1 MTTAQSYFGKR
12 EERFR
17 DLCQRLL
24 AERRP
29 IFASNRGPIS
39 LVENA
44 DGSVTPQRGSG
55 GLVTALT
62 SISRFVP
69 LTWVV
74 SAMTEAERQQAAASG
89 GALRAPLLDQE
100 IYLRFV
106 AVPRAVYQR
115 YYYAF
120 CNPLLWFIQ
129 HYMWNTP
136 RAPNI
141 GRATYEAWEDGYVP
155 VNQAFARALVEEAER
170 DARAPFIFI
179 HDYHLYLAPGE
190 VRRLLPDA
198 PILHFTHIPWPGPRY
213 WGILPAF
220 MRRQIHENLCAANIV
235 GFQTMRD
242 VQNFLHG
249 CESCLDGASVDYRA
263 CTVSRNGWLT
273 QVTNYPI
280 SVDAAGLAQLA
291 VSPEVE
297 HYEKALRP
305 LTRDFTIVRVDRAEP
320 SKNIIRGFRA
330 YESLLDRYPELRGKV
345 AFLAFLVPSRTE
357 LPVYQ
362 TYTDELF
369 EVVTAINDEYGS
381 DDWQPIRVFYEE
393 NYAQAVAAMRLYDIL
408 LVNPIVDGMNL
419 VAKEGPLVNTRDGV
433 LVLSEMAGAH
443 EQLGEYALSVSPT
456 DIEGTVRALHAA
468 LRMHPDERRRRAAAL
483 RRVVQEE
490 DVTFWMERQFRDL
503 MALSRLRRLRP

>member
-89 GALRAPLLDQE
+89 DALRAPLLEQE

>member
-468 LRMHPDERRRRAAAL
+468 LSMHPDERRRRAAAL

>member
-1 MTTAQSYFGKR
+1 MTTSSSYFGKR

-17 DLCQRLL
+17 ELCQRML

-29 IFASNRGPIS
+29 VFASNRGPIS
-39 LVENA
+39 FVENP
-44 DGSVTPQRGSG
+44 DGSLAPQRGSG

-62 SISRFVP
+62 AISRYIP
-69 LTWVV
+69 LTWVA
-74 SAMTEAERQQAAASG
+74 SAMTEADRQQAAHG
-89 GALRAPLLDQE
+89 KLLRAPLPGQE
-100 IYLRFV
+100 VYLRFV
-106 AVPRAVYQR
+106 AVPRPVYQR
-115 YYYAF
+115 FYYSF
-120 CNPLLWFIQ
+120 CNPLLWFLQ

-141 GRATYEAWEDGYVP
+141 GRSTYEAWEDGYVP
-155 VNQAFARALVEEAER
+155 VNQAFAQALAEEAQR
-170 DARAPFIFI
+170 DVRAPFIFI

-190 VRRLLPDA
+190 LRRLVPDA

-220 MRRQIHENLCAANIV
+220 MRHEIHDKLCAANIV
-235 GFQTMRD
+235 GLQTMRD
-242 VQNFLHG
+242 VRNFLQC
-249 CESCLDGASVDYRA
+249 CESFLEGASVDYRA
-263 CTVSRNGWLT
+263 CTVSRDGWLT
-273 QVTNYPI
+273 HVTNYPI
-280 SVDAAGLAQLA
+280 SMDAAGLVRLA
-291 VSPEVE
+291 ASSEVE
-297 HYEKALRP
+297 RYEQALRP
-305 LTRDFTIVRVDRAEP
+305 LTRDVTIVRVDRAEP

-330 YESLLDRYPELRGKV
+330 YESLLDRYPELKGQV

-369 EVVTAINDEYGS
+369 EVVTAINDEYGT
-381 DDWQPIRVFYEE
+381 DDWLPIRVFYEE

-408 LVNPIVDGMNL
+408 LVNPIIDGMNL

-443 EQLGEYALSVSPT
+443 EQLGHYALSVSPT
-456 DIEGTVRALHAA
+456 DLEGTVRALHAA
-468 LRMHPDERRRRAAAL
+468 ISMHPDERRRRAAAL
-483 RRVVQEE
+483 RRAVQEE

-503 MALSRLRRLRP
+503 MAIIRLRRLRP

>member
-1 MTTAQSYFGKR
+1 MTTSLSYFGKR

-17 DLCQRLL
+17 ELCQRML

-29 IFASNRGPIS
+29 VFASNRGPIS
-39 LVENA
+39 FVENP
-44 DGSVTPQRGSG
+44 DGSLAPQRGSG

-62 SISRFVP
+62 AISRYIP
-69 LTWVV
+69 LTWVA
-74 SAMTEAERQQAAASG
+74 SAMTEADRQQAAHG
-89 GALRAPLLDQE
+89 KLLRAPLPGQE
-100 IYLRFV
+100 VYLRFV
-106 AVPRAVYQR
+106 AVPRPVYQR
-115 YYYAF
+115 FYYAF
-120 CNPLLWFIQ
+120 CNPLLWFLQ

-141 GRATYEAWEDGYVP
+141 GRSTYEAWEDGYVP
-155 VNQAFARALVEEAER
+155 VNQAFAQALAEEAQR
-170 DARAPFIFI
+170 DVRAPFIFI

-190 VRRLLPDA
+190 LRRLVPDA

-220 MRRQIHENLCAANIV
+220 MRHEIHDKLCAANIV
-235 GFQTMRD
+235 GLQTMRD
-242 VQNFLHG
+242 VRNFLQC
-249 CESCLDGASVDYRA
+249 CESFLEGASVDYRA
-263 CTVSRNGWLT
+263 CTVSRDGWLT
-273 QVTNYPI
+273 HVTNYPI
-280 SVDAAGLAQLA
+280 SMDAAGLVRLA
-291 VSPEVE
+291 ASSEVE
-297 HYEKALRP
+297 RYEQALRP
-305 LTRDFTIVRVDRAEP
+305 LTRDVTIVRVDRAEP

-330 YESLLDRYPELRGKV
+330 YESLLDRYPELKGQV

-369 EVVTAINDEYGS
+369 EVVTAINDEYGT
-381 DDWQPIRVFYEE
+381 DDWLPIRVFYEE

-443 EQLGEYALSVSPT
+443 EQLGHYALSVSPT
-456 DIEGTVRALHAA
+456 DLEGTVRALHAA
-468 LRMHPDERRRRAAAL
+468 ISMHPDERRRRAAAL
-483 RRVVQEE
+483 RRAVQEE

-503 MALSRLRRLRP
+503 MAIIRLRRLRP

>member
-1 MTTAQSYFGKR
+1 MTTAPSYFGKR

-17 DLCQRLL
+17 ELCQRML

-29 IFASNRGPIS
+29 VFASNRGPIS
-39 LVENA
+39 FVENA
-44 DGSVTPQRGSG
+44 DGSVTAQRGSG
-55 GLVTALT
+55 GLVTALG
-62 SISRFVP
+62 SISRFIP
-69 LTWVV
+69 LTWVA
-74 SAMTEAERQQAAASG
+74 SAMTEADRQQAAAG
-89 GALRAPLLDQE
+89 ELVRAPLPEQE
-100 IYLRFV
+100 VYLRFV
-106 AVPRAVYQR
+106 AVPRPVYQR
-115 YYYAF
+115 YYYSF
-120 CNPLLWFIQ
+120 CNPLLWFLQ

-141 GRATYEAWEDGYVP
+141 GRTTYEAWEDGYVP
-155 VNQAFARALVEEAER
+155 VNQAFARALAEEAQR

-190 VRRLLPDA
+190 LRRLLPDA

-220 MRRQIHENLCAANIV
+220 MRREIHEKLCAANIV
-235 GFQTMRD
+235 GLQTMHD
-242 VQNFLHG
+242 VRNFLLCCDSFLEG
-249 CESCLDGASVDYRA
+249 VSVDYRA
-263 CTVSRNGWLT
+263 CTVSLDGRLT

-280 SVDAAGLAQLA
+280 SMDAAGLTQLA
-291 VSPEVE
+291 ASPDVGR
-297 HYEKALRP
+297 YEQVLRP
-305 LTRDFTIVRVDRAEP
+305 LTRDVTIVRVDRAEP

-330 YESLLDRYPELRGKV
+330 YETLLDRYPELRGQI

-369 EVVTAINDEYGS
+369 EVVTAINDEYGT
-381 DDWQPIRVFYEE
+381 DDWQPIRLFYEE
-393 NYAQAVAAMRLYDIL
+393 NYKQAVAAMRLYDIL

-443 EQLGEYALSVSPT
+443 EQLGHYALSVSPT
-456 DIEGTVRALHAA
+456 DLEGTVRALHAA
-468 LRMHPDERRRRAAAL
+468 LSMHPDERRRRAAAL

>member
-1 MTTAQSYFGKR
+1 MTTSLSYFGKR

-17 DLCQRLL
+17 ELCQRML

-29 IFASNRGPIS
+29 VFASNRGPIS
-39 LVENA
+39 FVENP
-44 DGSVTPQRGSG
+44 DGSLAPQRGSG

-62 SISRFVP
+62 SISRFIP
-69 LTWVV
+69 LTWVA
-74 SAMTEAERQQAAASG
+74 SAMTEADRQQAADG
-89 GALRAPLLDQE
+89 RLLRAPLLDQE
-100 IYLRFV
+100 VYLRFV
-106 AVPRAVYQR
+106 AVPRPMYQR

-120 CNPLLWFIQ
+120 CNPLLWFLQ

-141 GRATYEAWEDGYVP
+141 GRSTYEAWEDGYVP
-155 VNQAFARALVEEAER
+155 VNQAFAQALAEEAQR
-170 DARAPFIFI
+170 DVRAPFIFI

-190 VRRLLPDA
+190 LRRLVPDA

-220 MRRQIHENLCAANIV
+220 MRHEIHDKLCAANIV
-235 GFQTMRD
+235 GLQTMRD
-242 VQNFLHG
+242 VRNFLQC
-249 CESCLDGASVDYRA
+249 CESFLEGASVDYRA
-263 CTVSRNGWLT
+263 CTVSRDGWLT
-273 QVTNYPI
+273 HVTNYPI
-280 SVDAAGLAQLA
+280 SMDAAGLVRLA
-291 VSPEVE
+291 ASSEVE
-297 HYEKALRP
+297 RYEQALRP
-305 LTRDFTIVRVDRAEP
+305 LTRDVTIVRVDRAEP

-330 YESLLDRYPELRGKV
+330 YESLLDRYPELQGQV

-369 EVVTAINDEYGS
+369 EVVTAINDEYGT
-381 DDWQPIRVFYEE
+381 DDWLPIRVFYEE

-443 EQLGEYALSVSPT
+443 EQLGHYALSVSPT
-456 DIEGTVRALHAA
+456 DLEGTVRALHAA
-468 LRMHPDERRRRAAAL
+468 ISMHPDERRRRAAAL
-483 RRVVQEE
+483 RRAVQEE

-503 MALSRLRRLRP
+503 MAIIRLRRLRP

>member
-1 MTTAQSYFGKR
+1 MTTTPSYFGKR
-12 EERFR
+12 EQRFR
-17 DLCQRLL
+17 ELCQRML

-39 LVENA
+39 FVENA
-44 DGSVTPQRGSG
+44 DGSVTAQRGSG
-55 GLVTALT
+55 GLVTALS
-62 SISRFVP
+62 SISRFIP
-69 LTWVV
+69 LTWVA
-74 SAMTEAERQQAAASG
+74 SAMTEADRQQAATG
-89 GALRAPLLDQE
+89 ELVRAPLPDQE
-100 IYLRFV
+100 VYLRFV
-106 AVPRAVYQR
+106 AVPRPMYQR
-115 YYYAF
+115 YYYSF
-120 CNPLLWFIQ
+120 CNPLLWFLQ

-155 VNQAFARALVEEAER
+155 VNQAFARALAEEAQR

-190 VRRLLPDA
+190 LRRLLPDA

-213 WGILPAF
+213 WGILPSF
-220 MRRQIHENLCAANIV
+220 MRREIHEKLCAANIV
-235 GFQTMRD
+235 GLQTMRD
-242 VQNFLHG
+242 VRNFLL
-249 CESCLDGASVDYRA
+249 SCDSFLEGVSVDYRA
-263 CTVSRNGWLT
+263 CTVSLDGRLT

-280 SVDAAGLAQLA
+280 SMDTAGLTQLA
-291 VSPEVE
+291 GSPEVQR
-297 HYEKALRP
+297 YEQALRP
-305 LTRDFTIVRVDRAEP
+305 VTRDVTIVRVDRAEP

-330 YESLLDRYPELRGKV
+330 YETLLDRYPELRGQI

-362 TYTDELF
+362 NYTDELF
-369 EVVTAINDEYGS
+369 EVVTAINDEYGT

-443 EQLGEYALSVSPT
+443 EQLGYYALSVSPT
-456 DIEGTVRALHAA
+456 DLEGTVRALHAA
-468 LRMHPDERRRRAAAL
+468 TSMHPDERRRRAAAL

-503 MALSRLRRLRP
+503 MALSRLQRLRP

>member
-1 MTTAQSYFGKR
+1 MTTAPSYFSKR

-17 DLCQRLL
+17 ELCGRML

-29 IFASNRGPIS
+29 VFASNRGPIS
-39 LVENA
+39 FVENA
-44 DGSVTPQRGSG
+44 DGSLTAQRGSG
-55 GLVTALT
+55 GLVTALS
-62 SISRFVP
+62 SISRFIP
-69 LTWVV
+69 LTWVA
-74 SAMTEAERQQAAASG
+74 SAMTEADRQQAADG
-89 GALRAPLLDQE
+89 KLIRAPLTDQE
-100 IYLRFV
+100 VYLRFV
-106 AVPRAVYQR
+106 AVPRPMYQR

-120 CNPLLWFIQ
+120 CNPLLWFLQ

-155 VNQAFARALVEEAER
+155 VNQAFARALAEEAQR

-190 VRRLLPDA
+190 LRRLLPDA

-220 MRRQIHENLCAANIV
+220 MRREIHEGLCAANIV
-235 GFQTMRD
+235 GLQTMRD
-242 VQNFLHG
+242 VRNFLHG
-249 CESCLDGASVDYRA
+249 CEAFVEGASVDFRA
-263 CTVSRNGWLT
+263 CTVSRDGWLT
-273 QVTNYPI
+273 HVTNYPI
-280 SVDAAGLAQLA
+280 SMDAAGLTQLA
-291 VSPEVE
+291 ASPEVE
-297 HYEKALRP
+297 RYEQALRP
-305 LTRDFTIVRVDRAEP
+305 LTREVTIVRVDRAEP

-330 YESLLDRYPELRGKV
+330 YEGLLDRYPELRGQV

-369 EVVTAINDEYGS
+369 EVVTAINDEYGT
-381 DDWQPIRVFYEE
+381 DDWQPIRVFFEE
-393 NYAQAVAAMRLYDIL
+393 NYPQAVAAMRLYDIL
-408 LVNPIVDGMNL
+408 LVNPIIDGMNL

-443 EQLGEYALSVSPT
+443 EQLGHYALSVCPT
-456 DIEGTVRALHAA
+456 DLEGTVRALHAA
-468 LRMHPDERRRRAAAL
+468 VSMHPDERRRRAAAL

>member
-1 MTTAQSYFGKR
+1 MTLSYFGKR
-12 EERFR
+12 QERFR
-17 DLCQRLL
+17 ELCQRML

-69 LTWVV
+69 LTWVA
-74 SAMTEAERQQAAASG
+74 SAMTEAERQQAATGG

-100 IYLRFV
+100 IYLRFI
-106 AVPRAVYQR
+106 AVPRAMYQR

-120 CNPLLWFIQ
+120 CNPLLWFLQ

-155 VNQAFARALVEEAER
+155 VNQAFAQAVAKEAQG

-220 MRRQIHENLCAANIV
+220 MRRQIYENLCAANIV
-235 GFQTMRD
+235 GLQTMRD
-242 VQNFLHG
+242 VQNFLH
-249 CESCLDGASVDYRA
+249 CCDSYVDGASVDYRA
-263 CTVSRNGWLT
+263 CTVSRGGWLT

-291 VSPEVE
+291 ASAQVE
-297 HYEKALRP
+297 RYEQALRP
-305 LTRDFTIVRVDRAEP
+305 LTRDVTIVRVDRAEP

-330 YESLLDRYPELRGKV
+330 YESLLDRYPELRGRI

-443 EQLGEYALSVSPT
+443 EQLGQYALSVSPT
-456 DIEGTVRALHAA
+456 DLEGTVRALHAA
-468 LRMHPDERRRRAAAL
+468 LSMHPDERRRRAAAL

-503 MALSRLRRLRP
+503 MALSRPRRLGS

>member
-1 MTTAQSYFGKR
+1 MTAPSYFNKR

-17 DLCQRLL
+17 ELCQHML
-24 AERRP
+24 AERCP

-39 LVENA
+39 FVEDA
-44 DGSVTPQRGSG
+44 DGNVTAQRGSG
-55 GLVTALT
+55 GLVTALS

-69 LTWVV
+69 LTWVA
-74 SAMTEAERQQAAASG
+74 SAMTEADRQQATTAEPI
-89 GALRAPLLDQE
+89 RAPIPDQE
-100 IYLRFV
+100 VHLRFV
-106 AVPRAVYQR
+106 AVPRPMYQR
-115 YYYAF
+115 YYYSF
-120 CNPLLWFIQ
+120 CNPLLWFLQ

-155 VNQAFARALVEEAER
+155 VNRAFARALAEEAQR
-170 DARAPFIFI
+170 DTRAPFIFI

-190 VRRLLPDA
+190 LRRLLPDA

-213 WGILPAF
+213 WGILPSF
-220 MRRQIHENLCAANIV
+220 MRNEIHEKLCSASIV
-235 GFQTMRD
+235 GLQTMRD
-242 VQNFLHG
+242 VRNFLLC
-249 CESCLDGASVDYRA
+249 CESFLEGATVDYRA
-263 CTVSRNGWLT
+263 CTISYEGQLT

-280 SVDAAGLAQLA
+280 SMDARGLRQLA
-291 VSPEVE
+291 ISPEVE
-297 HYEKALRP
+297 RYERALAP
-305 LTRDFTIVRVDRAEP
+305 LTRDVTIVRVDRAEP

-330 YESLLDRYPELRGKV
+330 YESLLDRYPDLRSRIV
-345 AFLAFLVPSRTE
+345 FLAFLVPSRTE

-369 EVVTAINDEYGS
+369 EVAIAINDRYS
-381 DDWQPIRVFYEE
+381 TDDWQPIRLFYEE
-393 NYAQAVAAMRLYDIL
+393 NYIQAVAAMRLYDIL

-443 EQLGEYALSVSPT
+443 EQLGHYALSVSPT
-456 DIEGTVRALHAA
+456 DLEGTVRALNAA
-468 LRMHPDERRRRAAAL
+468 ISMHPDERRRRAAAL
-483 RRVVQEE
+483 RRAVQEE

-503 MALSRLRRLRP
+503 MTLSRLRRLRP